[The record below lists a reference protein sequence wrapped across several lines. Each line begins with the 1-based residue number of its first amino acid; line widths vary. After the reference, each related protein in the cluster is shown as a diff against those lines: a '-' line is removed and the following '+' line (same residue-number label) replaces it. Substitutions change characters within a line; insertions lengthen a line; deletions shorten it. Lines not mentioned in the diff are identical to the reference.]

1 MEEYIICICVFVTF
15 LCPKQAALW
24 SSHTSHTYLYQQ
36 KLPPCLVTSRNQP
49 LCRPRPPKP
58 ANTVFSELS
67 SLLLINHELPDLSE
81 LFHPGA
87 QKPSQD
93 EWGKTLDNKEAATA
107 LEKNLS
113 QALVDLHP
121 WALAAQTPTHDF
133 LESHF
138 LEEQL
143 KLIKQMATT

>member
-1 MEEYIICICVFVTF
+1 MSLKRDNFSVESWVNTPFRAVSESIRQRFG
-15 LCPKQAALW
+15 AATL
-24 SSHTSHTYLYQQ
+24 HIPTCTN
-36 KLPPCLVTSRNQP
+36 RNYH
-49 LCRPRPPKP
+49 P
-58 ANTVFSELS
+58 AS
-67 SLLLINHELPDLSE
+67 SLV
-81 LFHPGA
+81 GA

-121 WALAAQTPTHDF
+121 WALAAQTPTRDF
-133 LESHF
+133 LESRF

>member
-1 MEEYIICICVFVTF
+1 MSSQICQNYSTQVG
-15 LCPKQAALW
+15 AAVNHRGQPA
-24 SSHTSHTYLYQQ
+24 SGPSYTYLPLGFYF
-36 KLPPCLVTSRNQP
+36 SREDVALESVGHFFCESAMEKGKGAQ
-49 LCRPRPPKP
+49 R
-58 ANTVFSELS
+58 
-67 SLLLINHELPDLSE
+67 
-81 LFHPGA
+81 A

-133 LESHF
+133 LESRF

>member
-1 MEEYIICICVFVTF
+1 MSSQICQNYSTQVE
-15 LCPKQAALW
+15 AAVNHRGQRASG
-24 SSHTSHTYLYQQ
+24 SSYTYL
-36 KLPPCLVTSRNQP
+36 
-49 LCRPRPPKP
+49 
-58 ANTVFSELS
+58 
-67 SLLLINHELPDLSE
+67 SLGFYFYRDDVALEDVGQFFAESTIEK
-81 LFHPGA
+81 GA
-87 QKPSQD
+87 QKPSQN

-121 WALAAQTPTHDF
+121 WALAAQTPTRDF
-133 LESHF
+133 LESRF